1 MAHYWVYLFRDEVV
15 SGYYHRP
22 EKIVELLREYQY
34 QTAPLK
40 SIYRKQIEFITEKI
54 SFSRLELGVN
64 EHFSGQVEK
73 NLERN
78 MLVLKDEQTNE
89 EALIIVQKRRLLLV
103 CDSQALIH
111 RFFQALAMVSPSFL
125 AVDVHFRHHQWLT
138 LAANERKFA

>member
-1 MAHYWVYLFRDEVV
+1 MAHYWIYLFRDEVV

-40 SIYRKQIEFITEKI
+40 SIYRKQIEFITERI
-54 SFSRLELGVN
+54 SFSRLELGMN

-89 EALIIVQKRRLLLV
+89 EVLVIVQKRRLLLV
-103 CDSQALIH
+103 SDHHALTQRI
-111 RFFQALAMVSPSFL
+111 FQALSMISTSFL
-125 AVDVHFRHHQWLT
+125 AIDVHFHHHQWLT
-138 LAANERKFA
+138 HAANERKFA